1 MAGTRGFKTRGKRP
15 KSVKLD
21 VRILFDHGTPAPLR
35 DHLGEHHIDRSAE
48 KGWEM
53 YENGELIRNAESEGY
68 EVIVTTDQSMEY
80 QQNLQNRKIGIVVL
94 RSTAW
99 PRIRL
104 RVDEIRKAIKTVQP
118 GKFEVVVI

>member
-1 MAGTRGFKTRGKRP
+1 
-15 KSVKLD
+15 
-21 VRILFDHGTPAPLR
+21 
-35 DHLGEHHIDRSAE
+35 
-48 KGWEM
+48 M
-53 YENGELIRNAESEGY
+53 YENGELIRNAESEAY

-99 PRIRL
+99 PRIRH
-104 RVDEIRKAIKTVQP
+104 RVDEIRRAIKTVQP